1 MNLRSIFTILSTL
14 FLAMSLSAA
23 PKQKTL
29 QMGTC
34 VIYSGYVEKKAPAG
48 VGMMAVVDP
57 TNSSQMDVIKGT
69 FNGNVINNAEFVF
82 GYDGPLFSGKMS
94 YEIKD
99 DKIIFTLLDGTLTGT
114 YIRGNRFYGRPDEA
128 SFSISIK
135 DSVIISKTYH
145 DFAISPVRISTRVT
159 TSAREYERVNP
170 DAPMSSSTILRSAYH
185 LAEQLER
192 STGITQTYHLTLTLK
207 DKNCVIGTDEYKT
220 CKRFDL
226 PNGAYI
232 EETGNQIYTLKN
244 SKNYFKLSPNG
255 VVVKKVFKD
264 GLIEYDSNKGFDF
277 DESKGYADAFLNGLS
292 GYLLAE
298 NRSVLEGLHCFPESK
313 VSGPPTRFLAITC
326 SDGRSFYGE
335 LFPGKLT
342 AYGPTATTNYI
353 LSLESVATLL
363 RPDYCYDGVLNYS
376 DGRQEVYVKG
386 YTLDEVIKYNQE
398 NGKARQENLRRA
410 ALEMEL
416 PFVLTGN
423 IQKMNV
429 AGVGLAFCAYFNEEG
444 QLLKYSS
451 SDGPYSLEI
460 EYKYNDQG
468 YVDYSLTTEIDEID
482 DIRVTY
488 NTKYHYD
495 DKNNLIRT
503 EKYQHSKLVSYKMYA
518 YDASGNR
525 IKYELFVGR
534 SREQYA
540 DYSYDSNG
548 RLVKEVKNGSEV
560 LTYSYDSEGRLVRK
574 INNISS
580 SFKYVHEYKYDSIG
594 NVVEETVYENSSRE
608 PYYQDTYEYTY
619 R

>member
-1 MNLRSIFTILSTL
+1 MKLRSIFTILSTL
-14 FLAMSLSAA
+14 ILATSLSAA

-29 QMGTC
+29 KIGTC
-34 VIYSGYVEKKAPAG
+34 VIYSGYVEKKVPAG
-48 VGMMAVVDP
+48 AGMMVVVDP
-57 TNSSQMDVIKGT
+57 SNSSQKDVIKGT
-69 FNGNVINNAEFVF
+69 FNGNVINHARFVF
-82 GYDGPLFSGKMS
+82 GYDGPFFCGQMS

-99 DKIIFTLLDGTLTGT
+99 DKIIFTLLDGILEGT
-114 YIRGNRFYGRPDEA
+114 YIRNNGIRGGYDEVP
-128 SFSISIK
+128 FSISIENP
-135 DSVIISKTYH
+135 VIISKTYH

-159 TSAREYERVNP
+159 TSARKAQQSNP
-170 DAPMSSSTILRSAYH
+170 DAPISSLTMLQSACH
-185 LAEQLER
+185 LAQLLER
-192 STGITQTYHLTLTLK
+192 YGGITQTYNLTLTLK
-207 DKNCVIGTDEYKT
+207 DKNVVIGADDSEM
-220 CKRFDL
+220 CKRYDL
-226 PNGAYI
+226 HNGAYV
-232 EETGNQIYTLKN
+232 EEIGKQTYTLKN
-244 SKNYFKLSPNG
+244 SKNYFQLSPKG
-255 VVVKKVFKD
+255 VVVRKVFDD
-264 GLIEYDSNKGFDF
+264 GIIEYDSNKGF

-298 NRSVLEGLHCFPESK
+298 NRSVLEGLRCFPEPK
-313 VSGPPTRFLAITC
+313 VSGPPTRFLSITC

-342 AYGPTATTNYI
+342 AYGPTATTKYI

-363 RPDYCYDGVLNYS
+363 RPEYCYDGVLNYS

-398 NGKARQENLRRA
+398 NGNARQENLRRA

-429 AGVGLAFCAYFNEEG
+429 AGVGLAFCADFDEEG

-460 EYKYNDQG
+460 EYKYNDKG
-468 YVDYSLTTEIDEID
+468 YVDYSITTEIDEVD

-495 DKNNLIRT
+495 DKYNLIRA
-503 EKYQHSKLVSYKMYA
+503 EKYQHSKLVSYEMYA

-548 RLVKEVKNGSEV
+548 RLVKEVRNGSEV
-560 LTYSYDSEGRLVRK
+560 MTYSYDSAGRLLRK
-574 INNISS
+574 INNLSPT
-580 SFKYVHEYKYDSIG
+580 FKYVHEYKYDSIG

-608 PYYQDTYEYTY
+608 PYSQDTYEYTY